1 MNENIELGKQYL
13 HTEDRKKTITEKTI
27 MRSLKTGQT
36 MWERR
41 EKTDSTWESTESDQ
55 RLLYLPE
62 EARFGSLATIKALT
76 PRLSPLIW
84 VLAGCTSHFVVR
96 RQKVDCSG
104 QTRSGHK
111 EPKKKTEKKSFCWT
125 PTYPLLTPLPNTFFG
140 TSGKL
145 TFFFL
150 PHFHQKIMIFPLWN
164 NQRKK
169 LTLKKKKIL
178 PTYPTK
184 HTG

>member
-1 MNENIELGKQYL
+1 
-13 HTEDRKKTITEKTI
+13 
-27 MRSLKTGQT
+27 

-96 RQKVDCSG
+96 RQKVDCYR
-104 QTRSGHK
+104 TDTFRSQRAK
-111 EPKKKTEKKSFCWT
+111 KKKTEKKRFCWT

-145 TFFFL
+145 TFLFL

-169 LTLKKKKIL
+169 LTLKKKKI
-178 PTYPTK
+178 PTYLPN
-184 HTG
+184 